1 MLPNPLVGVTM
12 QSRLDFC
19 SRSLKE
25 VEEKL
30 RRLLST
36 LDAESRRTGT
46 EALACVNEA
55 RQAVSRAQHKIDLLR
70 SERKPAYFARS
81 A

>member
-1 MLPNPLVGVTM
+1 M

-36 LDAESRRTGT
+36 LGDADSWRTGT
-46 EALACVNEA
+46 EALACVQEA
-55 RQAVSRAQHKIDLLR
+55 RQAVATAQHKIDLLR